1 MSHAELSPSS
11 AHRWIACPGS
21 VALSRGVERT
31 DTAYSREGT
40 FAHGIAAQC
49 LLDGTDAETKIGQT
63 ADGFIV
69 DSEMAAHIQVYLDAV
84 RSTHAIEGGRLL
96 VEQKVAVNDA
106 IYGTADALII
116 TDHAIHVFD
125 FKYGAG
131 VFVSVR
137 DNEQLKT
144 YGLGCLVPL
153 IQIDGKTPVH
163 LHVVQPRCAGDQPWR
178 HWTTSALEL
187 LGTWWSEL
195 KDAQDRVRLTKPGE
209 GLHPGEHCGFCPA
222 KHFCPELRNR
232 ALTTAQGI
240 FQNLDLV
247 DAPVKPPSPAN
258 LTPEQIAVALAGEDL
273 VLAWFKGVN
282 EMATAMAKRG
292 ELPGYKIVAKVG
304 LRKWNNEDEAAE
316 ALRMAR
322 INPMAEPK
330 IITPAA
336 AEKLLAKTALGKKG
350 GEALVEKL
358 AHKPITGEVLAP
370 VSDPRPALPVG
381 HSFTPIED

>member
-1 MSHAELSPSS
+1 MTSE
-11 AHRWIACPGS
+11 
-21 VALSRGVERT
+21 
-31 DTAYSREGT
+31 
-40 FAHGIAAQC
+40 
-49 LLDGTDAETKIGQT
+49 
-63 ADGFIV
+63 FIV
-69 DSEMAAHIQVYLDAV
+69 DTEMAEHIQVYLDAV

-106 IYGTADALII
+106 IYGTADALIVA
-116 TDHAIHVFD
+116 DHAIHVFD

-153 IQIDGKTPVH
+153 GKIEGKTPVH
-163 LHVVQPRCAGDQPWR
+163 LHVVQPRCSGDQPWR

-195 KDAQDRVRLTKPGE
+195 KDAQDRVRLTKHGE
-209 GLHPGEHCGFCPA
+209 GLNPGEHCGFCPA

-232 ALTTAQGI
+232 ALTTAQSV

-258 LTPEQIAVALAGEDL
+258 LTPQQIAVALAGEEL
-273 VLAWFKGVN
+273 VTAWFKGVT
-282 EMATAMAKRG
+282 EMATALAKKG
-292 ELPGYKIVAKVG
+292 ELPGYKLVAKVG
-304 LRKWNNEDEAAE
+304 LRKWNNEAE
-316 ALRMAR
+316 AVEVLKQAR
-322 INPMAEPK
+322 INPFAEPK
-330 IITPAA
+330 IVTPAA

-358 AHKPITGEVLAP
+358 AHKPITGETLAP
-370 VSDPRPALPVG
+370 VSDPRPAITAGNP
-381 HSFTPIED
+381 FTPIED